1 MTKHQK
7 YGLLGVLAT
16 LALCS
21 CGGPAPSDSNTSGN
35 SEQPSRPIESYDP
48 NKTVEITFW
57 HTMGKQNND
66 ILTAMI
72 AQFNQVY
79 PNIKVKDLSVSGDYD
94 ELQNML
100 LSNVSTGN
108 LPTMAFCYPDH
119 VAEYID
125 RNAVLDMSR
134 YVDHEQLG
142 FTEEDGSSTD
152 EQGAVRVGAKDFV
165 DSFWREG
172 TEYDKP
178 GLYSVPFAKS
188 TEAMFYNKTKFD
200 NNGWSVPQ
208 TWDEMWSLC
217 REIRGQYPEKDDKG
231 EYVIY
236 PLGYDSD
243 SNFFITM
250 CQQYGLD
257 YTTNDLTTHDS
268 HFIFNNQGVKDMLAE
283 LKGYYDEGLFKTKGT
298 SANST
303 YTSTKFTAQEIF
315 MSIGSTGGTT
325 YNATKNFDVGVAV
338 PPSVDLNEPAV
349 VSQGPSIC
357 FFNRA
362 TSAQTTAAWLF
373 YRFISSATN
382 SAIYSISTGYQP
394 VRYSSYETKYYKDFV
409 AGDSTDL
416 LVKVADLSST
426 MLESYFTSPVFVG
439 SALARNEVGKMLPSI
454 LQGKPIDAAI
464 DQAMSNCLNGTRH

>member
-1 MTKHQK
+1 
-7 YGLLGVLAT
+7 
-16 LALCS
+16 
-21 CGGPAPSDSNTSGN
+21 
-35 SEQPSRPIESYDP
+35 
-48 NKTVEITFW
+48 
-57 HTMGKQNND
+57 
-66 ILTAMI
+66 
-72 AQFNQVY
+72 
-79 PNIKVKDLSVSGDYD
+79 
-94 ELQNML
+94 
-100 LSNVSTGN
+100 
-108 LPTMAFCYPDH
+108 
-119 VAEYID
+119 
-125 RNAVLDMSR
+125 
-134 YVDHEQLG
+134 
-142 FTEEDGSSTD
+142 
-152 EQGAVRVGAKDFV
+152 
-165 DSFWREG
+165 
-172 TEYDKP
+172 
-178 GLYSVPFAKS
+178 
-188 TEAMFYNKTKFD
+188 MFYNKTKFD